1 MITMQEAYIVAYGRS
16 AAAKAKQGALFHER
30 PDDVAAKVLQGV
42 LKRIDGKFNKNMI
55 EDVIVGTA
63 FPEGLQGQNIARTI
77 ALRTGLSDT
86 VPGQTV
92 NRYCSSGL
100 QTIAIAAN
108 QIMAGQ
114 GDILVAGGVEL
125 MSAVPMGG
133 NEPTNNPTLQYD
145 DIGASYPMGLTAENV
160 ASQFDVSR
168 EDQDAYA
175 VRSHQR
181 AYDAQRDGRFKN
193 EIIPI
198 QVNSVEYTNAGPKVH
213 TNIFD
218 QDEFIRPDTTMEALA
233 KLRTVFKAD
242 GTVTAG
248 TSAPLSDGA
257 GFVVLM
263 SGDKVKELGVT
274 PIARF
279 VGYKAVGVD
288 PKIMGIGPA
297 YAIPEVLSLSNLSVE
312 DIDLI
317 ELNEAFASQTIAS
330 IKEVGLDISRTNVN
344 GGAIALGHPLGAT
357 GAMLTAR
364 LLNEMGRRPDS
375 RYGMVTMCIGVGMG
389 AAAIFE
395 YVRQNG

>member
-1 MITMQEAYIVAYGRS
+1 MQEAYIVAYGRS

-77 ALRTGLSDT
+77 ALRAGLSDT

-181 AYDAQRDGRFKN
+181 AYDTQRDGRFKD

-279 VGYKAVGVD
+279 VGFKAVGVD

-395 YVRQNG
+395 YVR

>member
-1 MITMQEAYIVAYGRS
+1 MQEAYIVAYGRS

-145 DIGASYPMGLTAENV
+145 DIGASYPMGLTAENI

-181 AYDAQRDGRFKN
+181 AYDAQRDGRFKD

-364 LLNEMGRRPDS
+364 LLNEMGRCPDS

-395 YVRQNG
+395 YVR

>member
-1 MITMQEAYIVAYGRS
+1 MQEAYIVAYGRS

-77 ALRTGLSDT
+77 ALRAGLSDT

-181 AYDAQRDGRFKN
+181 AYDAQRDGRFKD

-218 QDEFIRPDTTMEALA
+218 QDGFIRPDTTMEALA

-279 VGYKAVGVD
+279 VGFKAVGVD

-395 YVRQNG
+395 YVR

>member
-77 ALRTGLSDT
+77 ALRAGLSDT

-181 AYDAQRDGRFKN
+181 AYDAQRDGRFN
-193 EIIPI
+193 DEIIPI

-218 QDEFIRPDTTMEALA
+218 QDEFIRPDTTMDALA

-395 YVRQNG
+395 YVR

>member
-181 AYDAQRDGRFKN
+181 AYDAQRDGRFKD

-375 RYGMVTMCIGVGMG
+375 RYGMVTMCIGIGMG

-395 YVRQNG
+395 YVR

>member
-1 MITMQEAYIVAYGRS
+1 MQEAYIVAYGRS

-77 ALRTGLSDT
+77 ALLTGLSDT

-181 AYDAQRDGRFKN
+181 AYEAQRDGRFN
-193 EIIPI
+193 DEIIPI

-312 DIDLI
+312 NIDLI

-395 YVRQNG
+395 YVR

>member
-1 MITMQEAYIVAYGRS
+1 MQEAYIVAYGRS

-125 MSAVPMGG
+125 MSTVPMGG

-181 AYDAQRDGRFKN
+181 VYDAQRDGRFKD

-263 SGDKVKELGVT
+263 SGDKVKELDVT

-395 YVRQNG
+395 YVR

>member
-1 MITMQEAYIVAYGRS
+1 MQEAYIVAYGRS

-77 ALRTGLSDT
+77 ALRAGLSDT

-181 AYDAQRDGRFKN
+181 AYDAQRDGRFKD

-279 VGYKAVGVD
+279 VGFKAVGVD
-288 PKIMGIGPA
+288 PKIMGIRPA

-395 YVRQNG
+395 YVR

>member
-1 MITMQEAYIVAYGRS
+1 MQEAYIVAYGRS

-77 ALRTGLSDT
+77 ALLTGLSDT

-181 AYDAQRDGRFKN
+181 AYEAQRDGRFN
-193 EIIPI
+193 DEIIPI

-248 TSAPLSDGA
+248 TSASLSDGA

-395 YVRQNG
+395 YVR

>member
-1 MITMQEAYIVAYGRS
+1 MQEAYIVAYGRS

-133 NEPTNNPTLQYD
+133 NEPTNNPTLQYY

-181 AYDAQRDGRFKN
+181 AYDAKRDGRFKD

-395 YVRQNG
+395 YVR

>member
-1 MITMQEAYIVAYGRS
+1 MQEAYIVAYGRS

-77 ALRTGLSDT
+77 ALLTGLSDT

-181 AYDAQRDGRFKN
+181 AYEAQRDGRFN
-193 EIIPI
+193 DEIIPI

-263 SGDKVKELGVT
+263 SGDKMKELGVT

-395 YVRQNG
+395 YVR

>member
-145 DIGASYPMGLTAENV
+145 DIGASYPMGLTAENI
-160 ASQFDVSR
+160 AFQFDVSR

-181 AYDAQRDGRFKN
+181 AYDAQRDGRFKD

-395 YVRQNG
+395 YVR

>member
-1 MITMQEAYIVAYGRS
+1 MQEAYIVAYGRS

-77 ALRTGLSDT
+77 ALRMGLSDT

-181 AYDAQRDGRFKN
+181 AYDAQLDGRFKD

-218 QDEFIRPDTTMEALA
+218 QDEFIRPDTTIEALA

-395 YVRQNG
+395 YVR

>member
-1 MITMQEAYIVAYGRS
+1 MQEAYIVAYGRS

-77 ALRTGLSDT
+77 ALLTGLSDT

-160 ASQFDVSR
+160 AYQFDVSR

-181 AYDAQRDGRFKN
+181 AYEAQRDGRFN
-193 EIIPI
+193 DEIIPI

-395 YVRQNG
+395 YVR

>member
-1 MITMQEAYIVAYGRS
+1 MQEAYIVAYGRS

-181 AYDAQRDGRFKN
+181 AYDAQRDGRFKD

-263 SGDKVKELGVT
+263 SEDKVKELGVT

-395 YVRQNG
+395 YVR

>member
-168 EDQDAYA
+168 EDQEAYA

-181 AYDAQRDGRFKN
+181 AYDAQRDGRFKD

-198 QVNSVEYTNAGPKVH
+198 QVNSVEYTNVGPKVH

-395 YVRQNG
+395 YVR

>member
-1 MITMQEAYIVAYGRS
+1 MQEAYIVAYGRS

-77 ALRTGLSDT
+77 ALRAGLSDT

-181 AYDAQRDGRFKN
+181 AYDAQRDGRFKD

-279 VGYKAVGVD
+279 VDFKAVGVD

-395 YVRQNG
+395 YVR

>member
-77 ALRTGLSDT
+77 ALLTGLSDT

-133 NEPTNNPTLQYD
+133 NELTNNPTLQYD

-181 AYDAQRDGRFKN
+181 AYEAQRDGRFN
-193 EIIPI
+193 DEIIPI

-395 YVRQNG
+395 YVR

>member
-1 MITMQEAYIVAYGRS
+1 MQEAYIVAYGRS

-297 YAIPEVLSLSNLSVE
+297 YAIPEVLLLSNLSVE

-395 YVRQNG
+395 YVR

>member
-1 MITMQEAYIVAYGRS
+1 MQEAYIVAYGRS

-114 GDILVAGGVEL
+114 GDMLVAGGVEL
-125 MSAVPMGG
+125 MSAVPMSG

-181 AYDAQRDGRFKN
+181 AYDAQRDGRFKD

-263 SGDKVKELGVT
+263 SGDKVKELDVT

-395 YVRQNG
+395 YVR

>member
-1 MITMQEAYIVAYGRS
+1 MQEAYIVAYGRS

-30 PDDVAAKVLQGV
+30 PDDVAAKALQGV

-77 ALRTGLSDT
+77 ALRAGLSDT

-181 AYDAQRDGRFKN
+181 AYDAQRDGRFKD

-198 QVNSVEYTNAGPKVH
+198 RVNSVEYTNAGPKVH

-364 LLNEMGRRPDS
+364 LLYEMGRRPDS

-395 YVRQNG
+395 YVR

>member
-1 MITMQEAYIVAYGRS
+1 MQEAYIVAYGRS

-77 ALRTGLSDT
+77 ALLTGLSDT

-181 AYDAQRDGRFKN
+181 AYDAQRDGRFKD

-198 QVNSVEYTNAGPKVH
+198 RVNSVEYTNAGPKVH

-297 YAIPEVLSLSNLSVE
+297 YAIPEVLSPSNLSVE

-395 YVRQNG
+395 YVR